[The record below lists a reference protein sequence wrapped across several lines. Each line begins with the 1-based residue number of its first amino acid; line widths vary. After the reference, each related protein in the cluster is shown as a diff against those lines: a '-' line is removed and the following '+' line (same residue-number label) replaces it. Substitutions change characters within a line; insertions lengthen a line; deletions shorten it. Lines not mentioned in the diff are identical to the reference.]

1 MANEMDKIRE
11 ELRSLNIASSQIA
24 RDIGALPQTVSGFL
38 RGRGLNYRRFE
49 QVCIYL
55 GYSKETAKEKFTAI
69 NNLSGQRIGSWLLL
83 EKKSIDHKI
92 AYLCRCECGTERVVP
107 LTRLNSGCSKSCGC
121 KRLERRTEGQE
132 KGYELGKKVTNA
144 LHTAGLSAAYETKVA
159 NKNSRSGIRGVCPWG
174 EKWRAS
180 ITAAGEYYH
189 LGIFDKLEDAIAAR
203 KEAEERL
210 HKPLAEKTRKI
221 KEQIKNPPS

>member
-1 MANEMDKIRE
+1 MRWIKSEKSCDRSIY
-11 ELRSLNIASSQIA
+11 LRLKLLAILE
-24 RDIGALPQTVSGFL
+24 RFRRRCPVFL

-49 QVCIYL
+49 QVCVYL
-55 GYSKETAKEKFTAI
+55 GYSKETSKEKFTAI
-69 NNLSGQRIGSWLLL
+69 NNMSGQRIGSWLLL

-121 KRLERRTEGQE
+121 KRLEHRTEGQE

-174 EKWRAS
+174 GKWRAS
-180 ITAAGEYYH
+180 ITAAG
-189 LGIFDKLEDAIAAR
+189 GISVRF
-203 KEAEERL
+203 
-210 HKPLAEKTRKI
+210 
-221 KEQIKNPPS
+221 